1 MKGNNEIKITSEN
14 LNAAYAVADENTRKV
29 LDALVG
35 RNDETTAPAGPKPT
49 LSDYT
54 TIRSYEDAC
63 MALDISPVLNC
74 PNLCVCEKHA
84 ETSEMGEHFS
94 ERMELPKHIIAQ
106 MKLEVICKA
115 LWGGEVKVY
124 PDPAGN
130 RVYWY
135 PWFALY
141 TSDEINGMS
150 DDDRRALLS
159 AAAATGACAGFG
171 CLLATYRSSY
181 SDARGGFR
189 LCLDTEEKAKYFGK
203 QFVELWAEAV
213 AFNFTVGEHL
223 K

>member
-1 MKGNNEIKITSEN
+1 MSENNEIKITSEN

-35 RNDETTAPAGPKPT
+35 RTGETTALAGPKPT

-63 MALDISPVLNC
+63 EALGIEPVLNK
-74 PNLCVCEKHA
+74 PLVVVDTEA
-84 ETSEMGEHFS
+84 DADIMD
-94 ERMELPKHIIAQ
+94 LPAHIVAQ

-124 PDPAGN
+124 PDPNGN

-141 TSDEINGMS
+141 TPNEISNMS
-150 DDDRRALLS
+150 DDNHRALLS
-159 AAAATGACAGFG
+159 AHASYGAYAGFG
-171 CLLATYRSSY
+171 YLHAANRSSY
-181 SDARGGFR
+181 SAAHGGFR
-189 LCLDTEEKAKYFGK
+189 LCLDTEEKAEYFGK
-203 QFVELWAEAV
+203 QFVELWAEAI

-223 K
+223 E